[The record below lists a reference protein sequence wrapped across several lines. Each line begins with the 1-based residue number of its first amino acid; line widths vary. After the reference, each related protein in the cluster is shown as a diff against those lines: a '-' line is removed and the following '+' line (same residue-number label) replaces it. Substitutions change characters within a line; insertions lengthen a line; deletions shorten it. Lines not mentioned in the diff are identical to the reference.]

1 MNSNGRDQLDRML
14 DDALAGYSGA
24 EPLAGLE
31 DRVLRRVRASEATRR
46 RPLPWAFA
54 LVAAAALVLLA
65 IVMRTPHS
73 AAPKTAHNARVQIPA
88 LVQPAVAAE
97 KPRVASKHRRRRIA
111 ALRAPSAEPLPKQ
124 EQFPAPAPLTAEEQ
138 ALRSFVERHP
148 AEAQQVFAQLQ
159 KRSNAPIQI
168 EPIQIAP
175 LQIDGAQ

>member
-1 MNSNGRDQLDRML
+1 MNSNGRDRLDRML
-14 DDALAGYSGA
+14 DDALAGYSSA

-46 RPLPWAFA
+46 RALQWAFA

-73 AAPKTAHNARVQIPA
+73 AAPKTANEARVQIPA
-88 LVQPAVAAE
+88 PVQPAVAE
-97 KPRVASKHRRRRIA
+97 KPRVASKHRRSRIA
-111 ALRAPSAEPLPKQ
+111 ALRARSSEPLPKQ
-124 EQFPAPAPLTAEEQ
+124 EQFPAPTPLTAEEQ